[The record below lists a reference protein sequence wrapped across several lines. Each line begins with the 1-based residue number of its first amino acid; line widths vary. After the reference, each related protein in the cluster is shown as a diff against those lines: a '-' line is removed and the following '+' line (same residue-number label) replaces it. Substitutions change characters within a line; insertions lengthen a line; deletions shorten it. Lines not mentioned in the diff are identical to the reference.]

1 MFDYSRME
9 GQYFEPDEKI
19 CIILDNTNYERLR
32 ELPEYSKRWEDD
44 PLTAT
49 DAPEASGFVYG
60 DLP

>member
-1 MFDYSRME
+1 ME